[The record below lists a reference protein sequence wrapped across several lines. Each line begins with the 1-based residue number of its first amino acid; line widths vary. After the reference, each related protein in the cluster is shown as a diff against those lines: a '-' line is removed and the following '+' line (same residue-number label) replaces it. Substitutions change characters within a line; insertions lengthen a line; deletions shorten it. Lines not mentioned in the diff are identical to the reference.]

1 MPKFSLIRPEQ
12 PLLLLGCGKMG
23 GAMLQGWLKGGLSG
37 EAVIV
42 ADPNRAGVLEMLPKL
57 NTKNIVADIADLPGS
72 LAPSFIIL
80 AVKPQFMDQ
89 AMASLKSLNYAD
101 SVFLS
106 IAAGKTVGYF
116 ERHLGQA
123 AAIVR
128 AMPNTPAS
136 IGKGITV
143 GYPNK
148 NVSDFQKDICHDLLS
163 AVGNVEWVEEEK
175 LIDAVTA
182 VSGSGP
188 AYVFS
193 MVEALAGAGEQ
204 IGLPPELAR
213 KLARQTICGAGALLE
228 QSDET
233 AAQLRM
239 NVTSP
244 GGTTEAGLNILMG
257 EKGLG
262 KLMGETVRAAHQKS
276 KNLAD

>member
-1 MPKFSLIRPEQ
+1 MSKLSLIRPEK
-12 PLLLLGCGKMG
+12 PLLLIGCGKMG
-23 GAMLQGWLKGGLSG
+23 GAMLQGWLTGGLSG
-37 EAVIV
+37 DAVIV
-42 ADPNRAGVLEMLPKL
+42 VDPDKAGVLTMLPDL
-57 NTKNIVADIADLPGS
+57 NTNNIVADIADFPSILT
-72 LAPSFIIL
+72 PSFIIL
-80 AVKPQFMDQ
+80 AVKPQLMDQ
-89 AMASLKSLNYAD
+89 AMDSLKSLNYAG

-106 IAAGKTVGYF
+106 IAAGKTIGYF

-148 NVSDFQKDICHDLLS
+148 NVNPSQKDICGDLLS
-163 AVGNVEWVEEEK
+163 AVGGVEWVDEEK

-204 IGLPPELAR
+204 VGLPADLAR
-213 KLARQTICGAGALLE
+213 KLARATICGAGALLE
-228 QSDET
+228 QSDES

-257 EKGLG
+257 ENGLG
-262 KLMGETVRAAHQKS
+262 KLMSETVRAAHQKS
-276 KNLAD
+276 KDLAD

>member
-1 MPKFSLIRPEQ
+1 MSKFSLIRPEQ
-12 PLLLLGCGKMG
+12 PLLLVGCGKMG
-23 GAMLQGWLKGGLSG
+23 GAMLQGWLKSGLSK
-37 EAVIV
+37 EAVMV
-42 ADPNRAGVLEMLPKL
+42 VDPDRAGAMDMLPMLKP
-57 NTKNIVADIADLPGS
+57 TNIVADIADLPGG
-72 LAPSFIIL
+72 LTPSFIVL

-89 AMASLKSLNYAD
+89 AMDSLKSLNYAA

-106 IAAGKTVGYF
+106 IAAGKTIGYF
-116 ERHLGQA
+116 ERHLGGA

-136 IGKGITV
+136 IGRGITV
-143 GYPNK
+143 GCPNK
-148 NVSDFQKDICHDLLS
+148 NVSPPQKSICHDLCL
-163 AVGNVEWVEEEK
+163 AVGDVEWVEEEK

-204 IGLPPELAR
+204 VGLPAELAE
-213 KLARQTICGAGALLE
+213 KLARATLCGSAALLE

-244 GGTTEAGLNILMG
+244 GGTTEAALNVLMG

-262 KLMGETVRAAHQKS
+262 KLMSDTVRAAHQKS
-276 KNLAD
+276 KDLAD